1 MIYWRIYYEFFKI
14 GLFAIGGGYATLPF
28 LYNIAKHFKWFP
40 LYSINHMLAVSSISP
55 GPTGVSLATLCGL
68 STAGFL
74 GAIIAAIA
82 IVTPSVL
89 IITLIA
95 RKIKKYK
102 DNFYIQ
108 AILYGLRPCALA
120 LLTVVCFKLMK
131 MNVILHGEIPIAIF
145 LIISVMHLKI
155 QDKPLILLAC
165 AALLSVIF
173 QFVFSHFPIH
183 LF

>member
-1 MIYWRIYYEFFKI
+1 MIYVKIFWEFFKV

-28 LYNIAKHFKWFP
+28 LYHIARQFKWFP

-68 STAGFL
+68 SSAGLL

-95 RKIKKYK
+95 KKIKKYK
-102 DNFYIQ
+102 ENFYAQ
-108 AILYGLRPCALA
+108 AVLYGLRPCVLA
-120 LLTVVCFKLMK
+120 LLTVICFKLMK
-131 MNVILHGEIPIAIF
+131 MNVILHGEIPIVIF
-145 LIISVMHLKI
+145 LIISAMHLKI
-155 QDKPLILLAC
+155 KDKPLILLVF
-165 AALLSVIF
+165 AAFLSVSL
-173 QFVFSHFPIH
+173 QYVFSHFAKG